1 MHGRLP
7 AAAAKGP
14 TTAAELF
21 RIRWIRRRRRQASLH
36 VKRKNG
42 TRKQK
47 TKKDVRDQAT
57 EPVVQAAAVPGRDL
71 KGLLCAWFMNT
82 IRTLWAWS
90 WLLSVF
96 FAIVIALTLGSY
108 SLNDPSFSV
117 STGRTP
123 ENFCGALGAWTA
135 DLMLSAFGFSAWWFV
150 LGSAMIGFFAIRTAW
165 RRMKGETDPLRINPP
180 KITAAVGFLAVL
192 VGSTCLEALRLRRFQ
207 MILPGEPGGILGDSL
222 AWGIRHY
229 IGVGLSTVLFVSLIA
244 VGLSLLMDFQ
254 WGDVA
259 ERIGRFI
266 CCWFIDPVAR
276 LLKTKRREEV
286 LAPQDEPETVDTDA
300 SIVPIVRVVDDDT
313 PPAAFVETLA
323 RADAFSASVPASAG
337 PAVQAAPRASKHAD
351 CPLSMSLLDEPPA
364 HREANSADDLQM
376 TGRLIVSKLKSYGI
390 EASIGGIQPG
400 PVITQYW
407 LEPGPGVKG
416 SQIDNVRD
424 DLRRTLGVQ
433 AVRVVPS
440 IPNTSFIGLEV
451 PNPVRETVRLKE
463 ILESKA
469 FRESTAPLTLA
480 LGKDIGGKAFV
491 IDLAKMP
498 HLLVAG
504 TTGSGK
510 SVGINAM
517 ILSMLYRNSPAD
529 LRLVLID
536 PKMLEFSLYNG
547 IPHLLCPVVT
557 DMNKAASALK
567 WLTREMD
574 RRYAVMSR
582 MGVRHFNNYN
592 EKIRRAAENG
602 ETIPDPLQSPEDP
615 VQKPLE
621 VWPFIVCIVDELADL
636 MLTNRKEVEGEITRL
651 TQKARA
657 AGIHLI
663 IATQRPSV
671 DVVTSLIKANV
682 PTRISFQ
689 VASGIDSRV
698 ILGESGAESLLGWGD
713 MLLRRPGV
721 PQSTRIQGC
730 FVADDEVLRVVTEL
744 QKLGEPDYID
754 SVTEEPDDEGGDGD
768 AGAGGGRRSGESDP
782 LYDKA
787 VDLVLR
793 ERRATISFVQRH
805 LGVGYNRAANLLEAM
820 EEARIVSKANS
831 MGRREILVPEN

>member
-1 MHGRLP
+1 
-7 AAAAKGP
+7 
-14 TTAAELF
+14 
-21 RIRWIRRRRRQASLH
+21 
-36 VKRKNG
+36 
-42 TRKQK
+42 
-47 TKKDVRDQAT
+47 
-57 EPVVQAAAVPGRDL
+57 
-71 KGLLCAWFMNT
+71 
-82 IRTLWAWS
+82 
-90 WLLSVF
+90 
-96 FAIVIALTLGSY
+96 
-108 SLNDPSFSV
+108 
-117 STGRTP
+117 
-123 ENFCGALGAWTA
+123 
-135 DLMLSAFGFSAWWFV
+135 
-150 LGSAMIGFFAIRTAW
+150 
-165 RRMKGETDPLRINPP
+165 
-180 KITAAVGFLAVL
+180 

>member
-1 MHGRLP
+1 
-7 AAAAKGP
+7 
-14 TTAAELF
+14 
-21 RIRWIRRRRRQASLH
+21 
-36 VKRKNG
+36 
-42 TRKQK
+42 
-47 TKKDVRDQAT
+47 
-57 EPVVQAAAVPGRDL
+57 
-71 KGLLCAWFMNT
+71 
-82 IRTLWAWS
+82 
-90 WLLSVF
+90 
-96 FAIVIALTLGSY
+96 
-108 SLNDPSFSV
+108 
-117 STGRTP
+117 
-123 ENFCGALGAWTA
+123 
-135 DLMLSAFGFSAWWFV
+135 
-150 LGSAMIGFFAIRTAW
+150 
-165 RRMKGETDPLRINPP
+165 
-180 KITAAVGFLAVL
+180 
-192 VGSTCLEALRLRRFQ
+192 

-313 PPAAFVETLA
+313 PLAAFVETLD

>member
-1 MHGRLP
+1 
-7 AAAAKGP
+7 
-14 TTAAELF
+14 
-21 RIRWIRRRRRQASLH
+21 
-36 VKRKNG
+36 
-42 TRKQK
+42 
-47 TKKDVRDQAT
+47 
-57 EPVVQAAAVPGRDL
+57 
-71 KGLLCAWFMNT
+71 
-82 IRTLWAWS
+82 
-90 WLLSVF
+90 
-96 FAIVIALTLGSY
+96 
-108 SLNDPSFSV
+108 
-117 STGRTP
+117 
-123 ENFCGALGAWTA
+123 
-135 DLMLSAFGFSAWWFV
+135 
-150 LGSAMIGFFAIRTAW
+150 
-165 RRMKGETDPLRINPP
+165 
-180 KITAAVGFLAVL
+180 
-192 VGSTCLEALRLRRFQ
+192 
-207 MILPGEPGGILGDSL
+207 
-222 AWGIRHY
+222 
-229 IGVGLSTVLFVSLIA
+229 
-244 VGLSLLMDFQ
+244 MDFQ

-313 PPAAFVETLA
+313 PPAAFVETLD

-517 ILSMLYRNSPAD
+517 ILSMLFRNSPAD

>member
-1 MHGRLP
+1 MNVKTVKKP
-7 AAAAKGP
+7 K
-14 TTAAELF
+14 
-21 RIRWIRRRRRQASLH
+21 RR
-36 VKRKNG
+36 VDIG
-42 TRKQK
+42 
-47 TKKDVRDQAT
+47 
-57 EPVVQAAAVPGRDL
+57 
-71 KGLLCAWFMNT
+71 
-82 IRTLWAWS
+82 
-90 WLLSVF
+90 
-96 FAIVIALTLGSY
+96 Y
-108 SLNDPSFSV
+108 V
-117 STGRTP
+117 S
-123 ENFCGALGAWTA
+123 
-135 DLMLSAFGFSAWWFV
+135 
-150 LGSAMIGFFAIRTAW
+150 
-165 RRMKGETDPLRINPP
+165 
-180 KITAAVGFLAVL
+180 
-192 VGSTCLEALRLRRFQ
+192 RFK

>member
-1 MHGRLP
+1 
-7 AAAAKGP
+7 
-14 TTAAELF
+14 
-21 RIRWIRRRRRQASLH
+21 
-36 VKRKNG
+36 
-42 TRKQK
+42 
-47 TKKDVRDQAT
+47 
-57 EPVVQAAAVPGRDL
+57 
-71 KGLLCAWFMNT
+71 
-82 IRTLWAWS
+82 
-90 WLLSVF
+90 
-96 FAIVIALTLGSY
+96 
-108 SLNDPSFSV
+108 
-117 STGRTP
+117 
-123 ENFCGALGAWTA
+123 
-135 DLMLSAFGFSAWWFV
+135 
-150 LGSAMIGFFAIRTAW
+150 
-165 RRMKGETDPLRINPP
+165 
-180 KITAAVGFLAVL
+180 
-192 VGSTCLEALRLRRFQ
+192 
-207 MILPGEPGGILGDSL
+207 
-222 AWGIRHY
+222 
-229 IGVGLSTVLFVSLIA
+229 
-244 VGLSLLMDFQ
+244 MDFQ

-754 SVTEEPDDEGGDGD
+754 SVTEEPGD

>member
-1 MHGRLP
+1 M
-7 AAAAKGP
+7 
-14 TTAAELF
+14 
-21 RIRWIRRRRRQASLH
+21 
-36 VKRKNG
+36 
-42 TRKQK
+42 
-47 TKKDVRDQAT
+47 
-57 EPVVQAAAVPGRDL
+57 
-71 KGLLCAWFMNT
+71 
-82 IRTLWAWS
+82 
-90 WLLSVF
+90 
-96 FAIVIALTLGSY
+96 
-108 SLNDPSFSV
+108 
-117 STGRTP
+117 
-123 ENFCGALGAWTA
+123 
-135 DLMLSAFGFSAWWFV
+135 
-150 LGSAMIGFFAIRTAW
+150 
-165 RRMKGETDPLRINPP
+165 
-180 KITAAVGFLAVL
+180 
-192 VGSTCLEALRLRRFQ
+192 
-207 MILPGEPGGILGDSL
+207 
-222 AWGIRHY
+222 
-229 IGVGLSTVLFVSLIA
+229 LFVSLIA

-313 PPAAFVETLA
+313 QPAAFVETLA

-351 CPLSMSLLDEPPA
+351 CPLSMSLLDDPPA

-621 VWPFIVCIVDELADL
+621 ALHRLHRRRTRGPHAHEPQGGRGRDHQTHA
-636 MLTNRKEVEGEITRL
+636 EGPCSRHSYDHRDPASVGRCGDKPHQGKRAHAHLLPGGFGHRQPRDSGRVRRRVPARL
-651 TQKARA
+651 GRHAPAPSRRA
-657 AGIHLI
+657 A
-663 IATQRPSV
+663 V
-671 DVVTSLIKANV
+671 D
-682 PTRISFQ
+682 PH
-689 VASGIDSRV
+689 
-698 ILGESGAESLLGWGD
+698 
-713 MLLRRPGV
+713 PGV
-721 PQSTRIQGC
+721 
-730 FVADDEVLRVVTEL
+730 LR
-744 QKLGEPDYID
+744 G
-754 SVTEEPDDEGGDGD
+754 
-768 AGAGGGRRSGESDP
+768 
-782 LYDKA
+782 
-787 VDLVLR
+787 
-793 ERRATISFVQRH
+793 
-805 LGVGYNRAANLLEAM
+805 
-820 EEARIVSKANS
+820 
-831 MGRREILVPEN
+831 

>member
-1 MHGRLP
+1 
-7 AAAAKGP
+7 
-14 TTAAELF
+14 
-21 RIRWIRRRRRQASLH
+21 
-36 VKRKNG
+36 
-42 TRKQK
+42 
-47 TKKDVRDQAT
+47 
-57 EPVVQAAAVPGRDL
+57 
-71 KGLLCAWFMNT
+71 
-82 IRTLWAWS
+82 
-90 WLLSVF
+90 
-96 FAIVIALTLGSY
+96 
-108 SLNDPSFSV
+108 
-117 STGRTP
+117 
-123 ENFCGALGAWTA
+123 
-135 DLMLSAFGFSAWWFV
+135 
-150 LGSAMIGFFAIRTAW
+150 
-165 RRMKGETDPLRINPP
+165 
-180 KITAAVGFLAVL
+180 
-192 VGSTCLEALRLRRFQ
+192 
-207 MILPGEPGGILGDSL
+207 
-222 AWGIRHY
+222 
-229 IGVGLSTVLFVSLIA
+229 
-244 VGLSLLMDFQ
+244 MDFQ

-574 RRYAVMSR
+574 RRYTVMSR

-805 LGVGYNRAANLLEAM
+805 LGVGFNRAANLLEAM

>member
-1 MHGRLP
+1 
-7 AAAAKGP
+7 
-14 TTAAELF
+14 
-21 RIRWIRRRRRQASLH
+21 
-36 VKRKNG
+36 
-42 TRKQK
+42 
-47 TKKDVRDQAT
+47 
-57 EPVVQAAAVPGRDL
+57 
-71 KGLLCAWFMNT
+71 
-82 IRTLWAWS
+82 
-90 WLLSVF
+90 
-96 FAIVIALTLGSY
+96 
-108 SLNDPSFSV
+108 
-117 STGRTP
+117 
-123 ENFCGALGAWTA
+123 
-135 DLMLSAFGFSAWWFV
+135 
-150 LGSAMIGFFAIRTAW
+150 
-165 RRMKGETDPLRINPP
+165 
-180 KITAAVGFLAVL
+180 
-192 VGSTCLEALRLRRFQ
+192 

-323 RADAFSASVPASAG
+323 RADAFSASVPASAD

-671 DVVTSLIKANV
+671 DVVTSLIKATV

>member
-1 MHGRLP
+1 MARET
-7 AAAAKGP
+7 K
-14 TTAAELF
+14 
-21 RIRWIRRRRRQASLH
+21 
-36 VKRKNG
+36 KG
-42 TRKQK
+42 TRKQR
-47 TKKDVRDQAT
+47 TKRDVPDT
-57 EPVVQAAAVPGRDL
+57 VIEPAVQAAAAPGRDL
-71 KGLLCAWFMNT
+71 KGLLCAWIMNT

-90 WLLSVF
+90 WLLSVL
-96 FAIVIALTLGSY
+96 FAIVIALALGTY

-135 DLMLSAFGFSAWWFV
+135 DFMLSAFGFSAWWFV
-150 LGSAMIGFFAIRTAW
+150 LGSAMIGIFAIRTAW

-180 KITAAVGFLAVL
+180 KLTAAVGFLAVL
-192 VGSTCLEALRLRRFQ
+192 VGSTCLEALRLRRFE

-222 AWGIRHY
+222 AWGVRHY
-229 IGVGLSTVLFVSLIA
+229 IGVGLSTVLFAALIA

-254 WGDVA
+254 WEDVA
-259 ERIGRFI
+259 ERVGRFI
-266 CCWFIDPVAR
+266 CRCILDPVSQLFR
-276 LLKTKRREEV
+276 PKRSEEV
-286 LAPQDEPETVDTDA
+286 FVRQDEPEVDA
-300 SIVPIVRVVDDDT
+300 RAGIVPIVQTGDRTAASVADVIM
-313 PPAAFVETLA
+313 PAA
-323 RADAFSASVPASAG
+323 SAESAG
-337 PAVQAAPRASKHAD
+337 ASLRAAAESVKIAPKPVRTVSCA
-351 CPLSMSLLDEPPA
+351 LSMSLLDEPPE
-364 HREANSADDLQM
+364 HREANSDDDLQM

-451 PNPVRETVRLKE
+451 PNPIRETVRLKE

-582 MGVRHFNNYN
+582 LGVRHFNNYN

-602 ETIPDPLQSPEDP
+602 ETIPDPTQAPDDP
-615 VQKPLE
+615 VKKPLE
-621 VWPFIVCIVDELADL
+621 AWPFIVCIVDELADL

-744 QKLGEPDYID
+744 QKQGEPDYID
-754 SVTEEPDDEGGDGD
+754 SVTEDPDEDGAD
-768 AGAGGGRRSGESDP
+768 GCAVSGGGRRSGESDE

-805 LGVGYNRAANLLEAM
+805 LGIGYNRAANLLEAM
-820 EEARIVSKANS
+820 EEARVVSKANS
-831 MGRREILVPEN
+831 AGRREILVPEN

>member
-1 MHGRLP
+1 M
-7 AAAAKGP
+7 
-14 TTAAELF
+14 
-21 RIRWIRRRRRQASLH
+21 
-36 VKRKNG
+36 
-42 TRKQK
+42 
-47 TKKDVRDQAT
+47 
-57 EPVVQAAAVPGRDL
+57 
-71 KGLLCAWFMNT
+71 
-82 IRTLWAWS
+82 
-90 WLLSVF
+90 
-96 FAIVIALTLGSY
+96 
-108 SLNDPSFSV
+108 
-117 STGRTP
+117 
-123 ENFCGALGAWTA
+123 
-135 DLMLSAFGFSAWWFV
+135 
-150 LGSAMIGFFAIRTAW
+150 
-165 RRMKGETDPLRINPP
+165 
-180 KITAAVGFLAVL
+180 
-192 VGSTCLEALRLRRFQ
+192 
-207 MILPGEPGGILGDSL
+207 
-222 AWGIRHY
+222 
-229 IGVGLSTVLFVSLIA
+229 LFVSLIA

>member
-1 MHGRLP
+1 M
-7 AAAAKGP
+7 
-14 TTAAELF
+14 
-21 RIRWIRRRRRQASLH
+21 
-36 VKRKNG
+36 
-42 TRKQK
+42 
-47 TKKDVRDQAT
+47 
-57 EPVVQAAAVPGRDL
+57 
-71 KGLLCAWFMNT
+71 
-82 IRTLWAWS
+82 
-90 WLLSVF
+90 
-96 FAIVIALTLGSY
+96 
-108 SLNDPSFSV
+108 
-117 STGRTP
+117 
-123 ENFCGALGAWTA
+123 
-135 DLMLSAFGFSAWWFV
+135 
-150 LGSAMIGFFAIRTAW
+150 
-165 RRMKGETDPLRINPP
+165 
-180 KITAAVGFLAVL
+180 
-192 VGSTCLEALRLRRFQ
+192 
-207 MILPGEPGGILGDSL
+207 
-222 AWGIRHY
+222 
-229 IGVGLSTVLFVSLIA
+229 
-244 VGLSLLMDFQ
+244 
-254 WGDVA
+254 
-259 ERIGRFI
+259 
-266 CCWFIDPVAR
+266 AR

-323 RADAFSASVPASAG
+323 RADAFSASVPASAD

>member
-1 MHGRLP
+1 M
-7 AAAAKGP
+7 
-14 TTAAELF
+14 
-21 RIRWIRRRRRQASLH
+21 
-36 VKRKNG
+36 
-42 TRKQK
+42 
-47 TKKDVRDQAT
+47 
-57 EPVVQAAAVPGRDL
+57 
-71 KGLLCAWFMNT
+71 
-82 IRTLWAWS
+82 
-90 WLLSVF
+90 
-96 FAIVIALTLGSY
+96 
-108 SLNDPSFSV
+108 
-117 STGRTP
+117 
-123 ENFCGALGAWTA
+123 
-135 DLMLSAFGFSAWWFV
+135 
-150 LGSAMIGFFAIRTAW
+150 
-165 RRMKGETDPLRINPP
+165 
-180 KITAAVGFLAVL
+180 L

-529 LRLVLID
+529 LRLVLLD

-574 RRYAVMSR
+574 RRYAVMRR

>member
-1 MHGRLP
+1 MRR
-7 AAAAKGP
+7 KS
-14 TTAAELF
+14 AE
-21 RIRWIRRRRRQASLH
+21 R
-36 VKRKNG
+36 
-42 TRKQK
+42 
-47 TKKDVRDQAT
+47 
-57 EPVVQAAAVPGRDL
+57 
-71 KGLLCAWFMNT
+71 
-82 IRTLWAWS
+82 
-90 WLLSVF
+90 
-96 FAIVIALTLGSY
+96 LTLEWQ
-108 SLNDPSFSV
+108 LFDCDFA
-117 STGRTP
+117 
-123 ENFCGALGAWTA
+123 AL
-135 DLMLSAFGFSAWWFV
+135 
-150 LGSAMIGFFAIRTAW
+150 
-165 RRMKGETDPLRINPP
+165 
-180 KITAAVGFLAVL
+180 
-192 VGSTCLEALRLRRFQ
+192 
-207 MILPGEPGGILGDSL
+207 
-222 AWGIRHY
+222 
-229 IGVGLSTVLFVSLIA
+229 
-244 VGLSLLMDFQ
+244 
-254 WGDVA
+254 
-259 ERIGRFI
+259 
-266 CCWFIDPVAR
+266 
-276 LLKTKRREEV
+276 
-286 LAPQDEPETVDTDA
+286 
-300 SIVPIVRVVDDDT
+300 
-313 PPAAFVETLA
+313 
-323 RADAFSASVPASAG
+323 
-337 PAVQAAPRASKHAD
+337 
-351 CPLSMSLLDEPPA
+351 
-364 HREANSADDLQM
+364 
-376 TGRLIVSKLKSYGI
+376 
-390 EASIGGIQPG
+390 
-400 PVITQYW
+400 
-407 LEPGPGVKG
+407 
-416 SQIDNVRD
+416 
-424 DLRRTLGVQ
+424 
-433 AVRVVPS
+433 
-440 IPNTSFIGLEV
+440 
-451 PNPVRETVRLKE
+451 
-463 ILESKA
+463 
-469 FRESTAPLTLA
+469 
-480 LGKDIGGKAFV
+480 
-491 IDLAKMP
+491 
-498 HLLVAG
+498 
-504 TTGSGK
+504 GK

>member
-1 MHGRLP
+1 M
-7 AAAAKGP
+7 
-14 TTAAELF
+14 
-21 RIRWIRRRRRQASLH
+21 
-36 VKRKNG
+36 
-42 TRKQK
+42 
-47 TKKDVRDQAT
+47 
-57 EPVVQAAAVPGRDL
+57 
-71 KGLLCAWFMNT
+71 
-82 IRTLWAWS
+82 
-90 WLLSVF
+90 
-96 FAIVIALTLGSY
+96 
-108 SLNDPSFSV
+108 
-117 STGRTP
+117 
-123 ENFCGALGAWTA
+123 
-135 DLMLSAFGFSAWWFV
+135 
-150 LGSAMIGFFAIRTAW
+150 
-165 RRMKGETDPLRINPP
+165 
-180 KITAAVGFLAVL
+180 
-192 VGSTCLEALRLRRFQ
+192 
-207 MILPGEPGGILGDSL
+207 
-222 AWGIRHY
+222 
-229 IGVGLSTVLFVSLIA
+229 
-244 VGLSLLMDFQ
+244 
-254 WGDVA
+254 
-259 ERIGRFI
+259 
-266 CCWFIDPVAR
+266 
-276 LLKTKRREEV
+276 
-286 LAPQDEPETVDTDA
+286 
-300 SIVPIVRVVDDDT
+300 PIVRVVDDDA
-313 PPAAFVETLA
+313 PPAAIAAFVETLA

-390 EASIGGIQPG
+390 EATIGGIQPG

-602 ETIPDPLQSPEDP
+602 ETISDPLQSPEDP

-621 VWPFIVCIVDELADL
+621 IWPFIVCIVDELADL

>member
-1 MHGRLP
+1 
-7 AAAAKGP
+7 
-14 TTAAELF
+14 
-21 RIRWIRRRRRQASLH
+21 
-36 VKRKNG
+36 
-42 TRKQK
+42 
-47 TKKDVRDQAT
+47 
-57 EPVVQAAAVPGRDL
+57 
-71 KGLLCAWFMNT
+71 
-82 IRTLWAWS
+82 
-90 WLLSVF
+90 
-96 FAIVIALTLGSY
+96 
-108 SLNDPSFSV
+108 
-117 STGRTP
+117 
-123 ENFCGALGAWTA
+123 
-135 DLMLSAFGFSAWWFV
+135 
-150 LGSAMIGFFAIRTAW
+150 
-165 RRMKGETDPLRINPP
+165 
-180 KITAAVGFLAVL
+180 
-192 VGSTCLEALRLRRFQ
+192 

-323 RADAFSASVPASAG
+323 RADAFSASVPASAD

>member
-1 MHGRLP
+1 
-7 AAAAKGP
+7 
-14 TTAAELF
+14 
-21 RIRWIRRRRRQASLH
+21 
-36 VKRKNG
+36 
-42 TRKQK
+42 
-47 TKKDVRDQAT
+47 
-57 EPVVQAAAVPGRDL
+57 
-71 KGLLCAWFMNT
+71 
-82 IRTLWAWS
+82 
-90 WLLSVF
+90 
-96 FAIVIALTLGSY
+96 
-108 SLNDPSFSV
+108 
-117 STGRTP
+117 
-123 ENFCGALGAWTA
+123 
-135 DLMLSAFGFSAWWFV
+135 
-150 LGSAMIGFFAIRTAW
+150 
-165 RRMKGETDPLRINPP
+165 
-180 KITAAVGFLAVL
+180 
-192 VGSTCLEALRLRRFQ
+192 
-207 MILPGEPGGILGDSL
+207 
-222 AWGIRHY
+222 
-229 IGVGLSTVLFVSLIA
+229 
-244 VGLSLLMDFQ
+244 MDFQ

-323 RADAFSASVPASAG
+323 RADAFSASVPASAD

>member
-1 MHGRLP
+1 
-7 AAAAKGP
+7 
-14 TTAAELF
+14 
-21 RIRWIRRRRRQASLH
+21 
-36 VKRKNG
+36 
-42 TRKQK
+42 
-47 TKKDVRDQAT
+47 
-57 EPVVQAAAVPGRDL
+57 
-71 KGLLCAWFMNT
+71 
-82 IRTLWAWS
+82 
-90 WLLSVF
+90 
-96 FAIVIALTLGSY
+96 
-108 SLNDPSFSV
+108 
-117 STGRTP
+117 
-123 ENFCGALGAWTA
+123 
-135 DLMLSAFGFSAWWFV
+135 
-150 LGSAMIGFFAIRTAW
+150 
-165 RRMKGETDPLRINPP
+165 
-180 KITAAVGFLAVL
+180 
-192 VGSTCLEALRLRRFQ
+192 

-286 LAPQDEPETVDTDA
+286 LASQDEPETVDTDA

>member
-1 MHGRLP
+1 
-7 AAAAKGP
+7 
-14 TTAAELF
+14 
-21 RIRWIRRRRRQASLH
+21 
-36 VKRKNG
+36 
-42 TRKQK
+42 
-47 TKKDVRDQAT
+47 
-57 EPVVQAAAVPGRDL
+57 
-71 KGLLCAWFMNT
+71 
-82 IRTLWAWS
+82 
-90 WLLSVF
+90 
-96 FAIVIALTLGSY
+96 
-108 SLNDPSFSV
+108 
-117 STGRTP
+117 
-123 ENFCGALGAWTA
+123 
-135 DLMLSAFGFSAWWFV
+135 
-150 LGSAMIGFFAIRTAW
+150 
-165 RRMKGETDPLRINPP
+165 
-180 KITAAVGFLAVL
+180 
-192 VGSTCLEALRLRRFQ
+192 

-567 WLTREMD
+567 WLTASMD
-574 RRYAVMSR
+574 
-582 MGVRHFNNYN
+582 
-592 EKIRRAAENG
+592 AAM
-602 ETIPDPLQSPEDP
+602 P
-615 VQKPLE
+615 
-621 VWPFIVCIVDELADL
+621 
-636 MLTNRKEVEGEITRL
+636 
-651 TQKARA
+651 
-657 AGIHLI
+657 
-663 IATQRPSV
+663 
-671 DVVTSLIKANV
+671 
-682 PTRISFQ
+682 
-689 VASGIDSRV
+689 
-698 ILGESGAESLLGWGD
+698 
-713 MLLRRPGV
+713 
-721 PQSTRIQGC
+721 
-730 FVADDEVLRVVTEL
+730 
-744 QKLGEPDYID
+744 
-754 SVTEEPDDEGGDGD
+754 
-768 AGAGGGRRSGESDP
+768 
-782 LYDKA
+782 
-787 VDLVLR
+787 
-793 ERRATISFVQRH
+793 
-805 LGVGYNRAANLLEAM
+805 
-820 EEARIVSKANS
+820 
-831 MGRREILVPEN
+831 

>member
-1 MHGRLP
+1 
-7 AAAAKGP
+7 
-14 TTAAELF
+14 
-21 RIRWIRRRRRQASLH
+21 
-36 VKRKNG
+36 
-42 TRKQK
+42 
-47 TKKDVRDQAT
+47 
-57 EPVVQAAAVPGRDL
+57 
-71 KGLLCAWFMNT
+71 
-82 IRTLWAWS
+82 
-90 WLLSVF
+90 
-96 FAIVIALTLGSY
+96 
-108 SLNDPSFSV
+108 
-117 STGRTP
+117 
-123 ENFCGALGAWTA
+123 
-135 DLMLSAFGFSAWWFV
+135 
-150 LGSAMIGFFAIRTAW
+150 
-165 RRMKGETDPLRINPP
+165 
-180 KITAAVGFLAVL
+180 
-192 VGSTCLEALRLRRFQ
+192 

>member
-1 MHGRLP
+1 MGNPKAFLTIRRKEAGYRPINDRIHDFGEVEQTLNSNDRRLQASRCMDCGVPFCHWACPLGNKPPEWNEALYRGDWELAYRLLVAPTPFPEFTGRICPALCEKACVLNLMDHEP
-7 AAAAKGP
+7 TTNREDEAAIAEHAFNEDFVRVETPVRNGKRVAVIGAGPAGLAAANDLNHAGCSV
-14 TTAAELF
+14 TVYEQHEAAGGLLRYGIPNFKLNKAVIDRRMAFLEKEGITF
-21 RIRWIRRRRRQASLH
+21 RYGEAIDLNALPEGYDAYVVATGTPQARAL
-36 VKRKNG
+36 
-42 TRKQK
+42 
-47 TKKDVRDQAT
+47 DI
-57 EPVVQAAAVPGRDL
+57 PGRDL

-276 LLKTKRREEV
+276 LLKTKRREEG

-300 SIVPIVRVVDDDT
+300 SIVPIVRVVDDAT
-313 PPAAFVETLA
+313 PPAAFVEPLA
-323 RADAFSASVPASAG
+323 RADACSASVPASAG

-491 IDLAKMP
+491 VDLAKMP

-504 TTGSGK
+504 TTG
-510 SVGINAM
+510 
-517 ILSMLYRNSPAD
+517 
-529 LRLVLID
+529 
-536 PKMLEFSLYNG
+536 
-547 IPHLLCPVVT
+547 
-557 DMNKAASALK
+557 
-567 WLTREMD
+567 
-574 RRYAVMSR
+574 
-582 MGVRHFNNYN
+582 
-592 EKIRRAAENG
+592 
-602 ETIPDPLQSPEDP
+602 
-615 VQKPLE
+615 
-621 VWPFIVCIVDELADL
+621 
-636 MLTNRKEVEGEITRL
+636 
-651 TQKARA
+651 
-657 AGIHLI
+657 AG
-663 IATQRPSV
+663 
-671 DVVTSLIKANV
+671 
-682 PTRISFQ
+682 
-689 VASGIDSRV
+689 
-698 ILGESGAESLLGWGD
+698 
-713 MLLRRPGV
+713 
-721 PQSTRIQGC
+721 
-730 FVADDEVLRVVTEL
+730 
-744 QKLGEPDYID
+744 
-754 SVTEEPDDEGGDGD
+754 
-768 AGAGGGRRSGESDP
+768 
-782 LYDKA
+782 
-787 VDLVLR
+787 
-793 ERRATISFVQRH
+793 
-805 LGVGYNRAANLLEAM
+805 
-820 EEARIVSKANS
+820 
-831 MGRREILVPEN
+831 

>member
-1 MHGRLP
+1 
-7 AAAAKGP
+7 
-14 TTAAELF
+14 
-21 RIRWIRRRRRQASLH
+21 
-36 VKRKNG
+36 
-42 TRKQK
+42 
-47 TKKDVRDQAT
+47 
-57 EPVVQAAAVPGRDL
+57 
-71 KGLLCAWFMNT
+71 
-82 IRTLWAWS
+82 
-90 WLLSVF
+90 
-96 FAIVIALTLGSY
+96 
-108 SLNDPSFSV
+108 
-117 STGRTP
+117 
-123 ENFCGALGAWTA
+123 
-135 DLMLSAFGFSAWWFV
+135 
-150 LGSAMIGFFAIRTAW
+150 
-165 RRMKGETDPLRINPP
+165 
-180 KITAAVGFLAVL
+180 
-192 VGSTCLEALRLRRFQ
+192 
-207 MILPGEPGGILGDSL
+207 
-222 AWGIRHY
+222 
-229 IGVGLSTVLFVSLIA
+229 
-244 VGLSLLMDFQ
+244 MDFQ